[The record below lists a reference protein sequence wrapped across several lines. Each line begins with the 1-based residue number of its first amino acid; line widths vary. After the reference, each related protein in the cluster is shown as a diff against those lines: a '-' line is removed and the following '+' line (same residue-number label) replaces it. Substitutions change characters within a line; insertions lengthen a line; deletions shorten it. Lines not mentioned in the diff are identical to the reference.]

1 MQYFSMQ
8 YFGSRSPISFIS
20 APCPICMNGVI
31 VEMPMMESLGC
42 NFCNHIFMIEKENKS
57 MLQVLRMVDTI
68 STLRW
73 IWNGERWENAD
84 VARAQIAGWLSI
96 LGVLLVIIPTAIT
109 SLAAYFF
116 APAPDVPL
124 SWFPKFWAIA
134 TFCGH
139 LAVLLS
145 FIFDYTKFPIAAYWR
160 NFIRIIR
167 PCP

>member
-84 VARAQIAGWLSI
+84 VAQAQIARWLSI

-109 SLAAYFF
+109 SLGGLFLCSC
-116 APAPDVPL
+116 PRCSLIMVPQILGDRDILRSL
-124 SWFPKFWAIA
+124 SCTVIL
-134 TFCGH
+134 H
-139 LAVLLS
+139 L
-145 FIFDYTKFPIAAYWR
+145 
-160 NFIRIIR
+160 
-167 PCP
+167 